1 MATYSAVVAFIVAPR
16 EETALKVEYTAQSH
30 KEAVKA
36 AVRFGHNRAKEFG
49 WTFCCVKVGTFNP
62 QPITPEGY
70 YQQAFGGHF
79 FEWKYDWP
87 GTLEDWIEMKLS
99 KEAS

>member
-1 MATYSAVVAFIVAPR
+1 MNAYSALVAFLVAPR
-16 EETALKVEYTAQSH
+16 EEKALTVEYTAESP

-36 AVRFGHNRAKEFG
+36 AVRFAHNRAKVFG
-49 WTFCCVKVGTFNP
+49 WTFVCVKVGTFEP
-62 QPITPEGY
+62 QPITPEGN

-99 KEAS
+99 EEPA